1 MKKTND
7 STQRLKPL
15 IKWTGGKF
23 KEYKKFQNF
32 IPDFDRYI
40 EPFFGGGGVF
50 FALNPKCQSFVNDK
64 STDLINFYKQIGKN
78 KFKTQLY
85 KFIDAWDLIKKFSKI
100 TNSEI
105 LMIYDDYFNQVIE
118 KNDVPFLIRAV
129 VLTHIDNPE
138 YERLFDNDFII
149 DFDNFTSEI
158 VKNLISKITR
168 IVNISKKENRIF
180 NNEELSSHFETA
192 YKSGLYIHFRTLMN
206 KIRKKEIVNIT
217 NEKFLAIWYI
227 VRELCYGSMFRFN
240 KTGEFN
246 IPYGGIAYNKKNL
259 RQKVDVIFSEEIKNI
274 FSKTKLF
281 NLDFEDFINEIKPI
295 SSDFMF
301 IDPPYDSTFSE
312 YDQNSFSKDDQI
324 RLANI
329 LLKSEA
335 QWMLVIKNTEFIYN
349 LYDKKGIKITSF
361 EKLYTYNV
369 RGRNSRNAEHL
380 IIMNY

>member
-1 MKKTND
+1 MKNSNHSKNK
-7 STQRLKPL
+7 LKPL

-23 KEYKKFQNF
+23 KEYKKFENY

-64 STDLINFYKQIGKN
+64 STDLINFYKQVGN
-78 KFKTQLY
+78 NNFKTELY
-85 KFIDAWDLIKKFSKI
+85 KFIETWDLIKKFSTI

-105 LMIYDDYFNQVIE
+105 LMIYGDYYNDVIE
-118 KNDVPFLIRAV
+118 KKDVPFLIRAV
-129 VLTHIDNPE
+129 VFMHIDNPE
-138 YERLFDNDFII
+138 YNKLFDNEFLI

-158 VKNLISKITR
+158 IKNLISKIQR
-168 IVNISKKENRIF
+168 IRNISKKENRNF
-180 NNEELSSHFETA
+180 NNEELSSHIETA
-192 YKSGLYIHFRTLMN
+192 FKSGFYIHFRTMMN
-206 KIRKKEIVNIT
+206 KIRKKETTNIT

-246 IPYGGIAYNKKNL
+246 IPYGGIAYNKKKL
-259 RQKVDVIFSEEIKNI
+259 KQKVDAIFSEQVINL

-281 NLDFEDFINEIKPI
+281 NLDFEDFINEINPN

-324 RLANI
+324 RLSNI
-329 LLKSEA
+329 LLESQAK
-335 QWMLVIKNTEFIYN
+335 WMLVIKNTEFIYN
-349 LYDKKGIKITSF
+349 LYDKEGIKITSF

>member
-1 MKKTND
+1 MKD
-7 STQRLKPL
+7 SNGLVKLHKPL

-23 KEYKKFQNF
+23 KEYKNF
-32 IPDFDRYI
+32 KNFVPNFDRYI

-50 FALNPKCQSFVNDK
+50 FALNPKCNSFANDK
-64 STDLINFYKQIGKN
+64 STDLINFYKQIGN
-78 KFKTQLY
+78 INFRTELY
-85 KFIDAWDLIKKFSKI
+85 KFIEAWELIKKFSLS

-105 LMIYDDYFNQVIE
+105 LMIYDDYFNNVIE
-118 KNDVPFLIRAV
+118 KDDVPYLVRAV
-129 VLTHIDNPE
+129 VLMHIDNQE
-138 YERLFDNDFII
+138 YEKLFDNEFLI
-149 DFDNFTSEI
+149 DFDNFISEI
-158 VKNLISKITR
+158 VKNLISKINR
-168 IVNISKKENRIF
+168 VVNISRKESRNF
-180 NNEELSSHFETA
+180 NNEEVGIHIETA

-206 KIRKKEIVNIT
+206 KIRKSELNNIT

-240 KTGEFN
+240 KSGEFN

-259 RQKVDVIFSEEIKNI
+259 KQKVDAIFSEEIINL

-301 IDPPYDSTFSE
+301 VDPPYDSTFSE
-312 YDQNSFSKDDQI
+312 YDQNSFSKDDQT

-329 LLKSEA
+329 LLKSEVK
-335 QWMLVIKNTEFIYN
+335 WMLVIKNTEFIYN
-349 LYDKKGIKITSF
+349 LYNKKGIKINSF

-369 RGRNSRNAEHL
+369 RGRNSRNAKHL